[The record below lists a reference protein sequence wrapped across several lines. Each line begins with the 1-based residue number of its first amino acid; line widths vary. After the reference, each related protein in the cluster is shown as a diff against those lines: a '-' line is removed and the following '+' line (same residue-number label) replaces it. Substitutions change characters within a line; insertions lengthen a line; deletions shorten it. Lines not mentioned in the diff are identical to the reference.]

1 METLISN
8 PTLRSDDCVKLAL
21 LYAIRY
27 EAQGRSE
34 IDKLDRLLTSRGVD
48 EMERKVTNEII

>member
-21 LYAIRY
+21 IYAIRY
-27 EAQGRSE
+27 EAQGRAE

-48 EMERKVTNEII
+48 EMERKVNNRIM